1 MPLEEIPV
9 FHLYSASEEKPLS
22 REERKRLLEEL
33 RKKLAEIKE
42 IRQKLGE
49 AEPAVPAPTTPV
61 APLPS
66 TTASSNSLPLRQ
78 TPLREKEHTSTQ
90 EMPSTPAH
98 SPQELASAL
107 EELRVP
113 ALELLQDNPS
123 PKKSR
128 MANSN

>member
-33 RKKLAEIKE
+33 RKKLAEIRE
-42 IRQKLGE
+42 IKQKLGE
-49 AEPAVPAPTTPV
+49 AEPATPTPTTPI
-61 APLPS
+61 APSPS
-66 TTASSNSLPLRQ
+66 TATSSTSLPLRQ
-78 TPLREKEHTSTQ
+78 TPSHEKEHTSTQ

-113 ALELLQDNPS
+113 ALELLQDSPS

-128 MANSN
+128 VSSN